1 MNRVLNHNEAM
12 AIMVSAICA
21 VMLTAV
27 VILSFYWDLA
37 R

>member
-1 MNRVLNHNEAM
+1 MHRTMNHNELM